1 MRANYSIS
9 IISLII
15 GLPLA
20 FCILFKMLPFGS
32 IGPMVPITGMIN
44 LIILPPLLYLGA
56 SRYFNNDKWKICLLV
71 FSVIAGVTLAL
82 LGVNIFMWLTHV
94 FGIMDYNP
102 M

>member
-1 MRANYSIS
+1 MRASYPIS
-9 IISLII
+9 IIALTC
-15 GLPLA
+15 GLPLTL
-20 FCILFKMLPFGS
+20 CILFKMFPFGS

-56 SRYFNNDKWKICLLV
+56 SKYFNPYKWKMCLII
-71 FSVIAGVTLAL
+71 FSGIAGVILAL
-82 LGVNIFMWLTHV
+82 LGVNLFMWLTHV